1 MSNFIVS
8 VRTYNLPTRT
18 PSTPQNPTPKSSVR
32 KSLVHGQIMLV
43 NKICFIYLHGKI
55 LLLFAP
61 ERIHLIHM
69 CYATLRYLEG
79 LGGDVHVS
87 ASIISSPNQHSD
99 SRQAVLFRTSVCG
112 AT

>member
-1 MSNFIVS
+1 MW
-8 VRTYNLPTRT
+8 VRTTYQPDPQPHPITLP
-18 PSTPQNPTPKSSVR
+18 PKASVR
-32 KSLVHGQIMLV
+32 KSLIHGQIMLI
-43 NKICFIYLHGKI
+43 NKICFIYLHMKN

-61 ERIHLIHM
+61 ERIHLIDTY
-69 CYATLRYLEG
+69 YATLCSLEG
-79 LGGDVHVS
+79 LGGALHVS